1 MRNNDRPLKDVVLEI
16 LKKYRLQDHLEETR
30 LVGDWEKVVGK
41 LIASHTSGL
50 QAKDGILFVKVD
62 SAALRQEL
70 QYRKE
75 KLIDLL
81 NKNAGKV
88 LIREI
93 VFR

>member
-1 MRNNDRPLKDVVLEI
+1 MKSNDRPLKDVVLEI

-30 LVGDWEKVVGK
+30 LVGDWETVAGK
-41 LIASHTSGL
+41 LISSHTSGL
-50 QAKDGILFVKVD
+50 HVKDGILFVKVD
-62 SAALRQEL
+62 SSALRQEL

-93 VFR
+93 IFR

>member
-1 MRNNDRPLKDVVLEI
+1 MRANDRPLKDVVLEI

-30 LVGDWEKVVGK
+30 LVSEWEKVTGK
-41 LIASHTSGL
+41 LIASHTGGL
-50 QAKDGILFVKVD
+50 YAKDGILFVKVD

-81 NKNAGKV
+81 NKNAGKTV
-88 LIREI
+88 IREI
-93 VFR
+93 IFR

>member
-1 MRNNDRPLKDVVLEI
+1 MKGNDRPLKDVVLEI

-30 LVGDWEKVVGK
+30 LVRDWENVAGK
-41 LIASHTSGL
+41 LISSHTSGL
-50 QAKDGILFVKVD
+50 HVKDGILFVRVD
-62 SAALRQEL
+62 SSALRQEL

-81 NKNAGKV
+81 NINAGKV

-93 VFR
+93 IFR

>member
-1 MRNNDRPLKDVVLEI
+1 MKGNDRPLKDVILEI

-30 LVGDWEKVVGK
+30 LIGDWEKVAGK
-41 LIASHTSGL
+41 MIASHTSGL
-50 QAKDGILFVKVD
+50 QVRDGVLFVKVD
-62 SAALRQEL
+62 SSALRQEL

>member
-1 MRNNDRPLKDVVLEI
+1 MRTNDRPLKDVVLEI
-16 LKKYRLQDHLEETR
+16 LNKYRLQDHLEETR
-30 LVGDWEKVVGK
+30 LVSEWEKVVGK

-50 QAKDGILFVKVD
+50 YVKDGILFVKVD

-75 KLIDLL
+75 KLMDLL
-81 NKNAGKV
+81 NKNAGKALV
-88 LIREI
+88 KNI

>member
-1 MRNNDRPLKDVVLEI
+1 MRANDRPLKDVVLEI
-16 LKKYRLQDHLEETR
+16 LKKYRLQDHLEETS
-30 LVGDWEKVVGK
+30 LLGEWEKIAGK
-41 LIASHTSGL
+41 LISSHTSGL
-50 QAKDGILFVKVD
+50 YIKDGILFVKVD

>member
-1 MRNNDRPLKDVVLEI
+1 MKTNDRPLKDVVLEI

-30 LVGDWEKVVGK
+30 LVGEWEKIAGK
-41 LIASHTSGL
+41 IIAAHTSGL
-50 QAKDGILFVKVD
+50 YIKDGILFVKVD

-75 KLIDLL
+75 KLIDIL

-93 VFR
+93 IFR